1 MLLDP
6 ISEAA
11 CRAVLLWG
19 KVRGGRSEAVGRAGL
34 ELPVGYTS
42 LAYVLSS
49 LTESYSFPK

>member
-11 CRAVLLWG
+11 CRAVLWG

-34 ELPVGYTS
+34 ELPLGYTS

-49 LTESYSFPK
+49 LIESYSFPK

>member
-1 MLLDP
+1 MLLDA

-19 KVRGGRSEAVGRAGL
+19 KVRGGHSEAVGRAGL

-49 LTESYSFPK
+49 LTESYSLPK